1 MISCIAHILNIAF
14 TAAGLALRW
23 PVMVMCAGWA
33 AICVALAILGITCLS
48 KGQKAMMVSDHVAA
62 LFLGLALSAW
72 ADAMGASPLP
82 EVPAGRSTIRCSL
95 AMPSVTLSCRYC
107 FQPKS
112 EKSSYSPRNTS
123 RKRLISG
130 GVCTSSRMSRHQ
142 RRYAGQSSS
151 SASSA

>member
-33 AICVALAILGITCLS
+33 AICVALAILGIMCLS
-48 KGQKAMMVSDHVAA
+48 KGQKAMMVSDYVAA

-82 EVPAGRSTIRCSL
+82 EVPAGRSTILLGVCSIVISL
-95 AMPSVTLSCRYC
+95 ATIWMWSKCNAAVGTFSKLPNL
-107 FQPKS
+107 
-112 EKSSYSPRNTS
+112 
-123 RKRLISG
+123 
-130 GVCTSSRMSRHQ
+130 
-142 RRYAGQSSS
+142 
-151 SASSA
+151 